1 MKKQILTIL
10 SMLIIGHCI
19 AQNDSSKLLNRINKI
34 DVKIDNIETFIKK
47 IDTTNQENKKL
58 KAEIQENNK
67 SFYALSADKTSIQ
80 INLNSARDSIK
91 NFINNKDINENIIK
105 EYKKNFEKIIEFLSN
120 ENGGFNDEILKALDD
135 ANNTKPFSNIS
146 ILNAYVKING
156 SIEKVKKYLKQPF
169 DSIVNVNYL
178 NELTLIKPAASNFK
192 NLEKEIDRYINTLKN
207 YCSATKAVGTKVS
220 ETAGNT
226 AVRNQKLYLLKT
238 YYKDYDY
245 LITQLD
251 IAMDKVDY
259 KFTFKAN
266 CTD

>member
-1 MKKQILTIL
+1 M
-10 SMLIIGHCI
+10 
-19 AQNDSSKLLNRINKI
+19 
-34 DVKIDNIETFIKK
+34 
-47 IDTTNQENKKL
+47 
-58 KAEIQENNK
+58 
-67 SFYALSADKTSIQ
+67 
-80 INLNSARDSIK
+80 
-91 NFINNKDINENIIK
+91 
-105 EYKKNFEKIIEFLSN
+105 
-120 ENGGFNDEILKALDD
+120 
-135 ANNTKPFSNIS
+135 
-146 ILNAYVKING
+146 
-156 SIEKVKKYLKQPF
+156 QPF
-169 DSIVNVNYL
+169 DSIVNVYYL

-266 CTD
+266 CPD